1 MSVPI
6 VNDVLS
12 HLAIE
17 APLEL
22 AESWDNVGLLLGDR
36 AANVSKLMTCLT
48 VSESTV
54 REAIAHEVQLVV
66 SHHPIPFRPLQ
77 RIETSDPTGHCLW
90 LLARAG
96 ISVYSPHTAWDNA
109 PRGINQMLAEIIAL
123 ETIAP
128 LVPKNLPHL
137 PGLGTGR
144 VGSLAAETS
153 IELLLQRLELRLG
166 VLDCQVTAMPTAVV
180 KRVAIVCGSGASLLN
195 EASRTGCDTF
205 LTGEATYHQSLE
217 ALHRGM
223 SLLCI
228 GHHSSER
235 FAMDQL
241 AQRLQS
247 TFPMLEVWASK
258 NEFDPVKRVPRGS
271 HS

>member
-1 MSVPI
+1 MPF
-6 VNDVLS
+6 VNDILS

-36 AANVSKLMTCLT
+36 AANVSKVMTCLT

-54 REAIAHEVQLVV
+54 HEAIAQQAHLVV
-66 SHHPIPFRPLQ
+66 SHHPMPFRPLQ
-77 RIETSDPTGHCLW
+77 RIETSDPTGQCLW

-109 PRGINQMLAEIIAL
+109 PMGINQMLAEIISL
-123 ETIAP
+123 EAITP

-144 VGSLAAETS
+144 VGSVAAAIS
-153 IELLLQRLELRLG
+153 IESLLQRLEQRLG
-166 VLDCQVTAMPTAVV
+166 VLDCQVTAIPSAMV

-195 EASRTGCDTF
+195 EASKAGCDTF

-217 ALHRGM
+217 ALHRGI

-228 GHHSSER
+228 GHHTSER

-247 TFPMLEVWASK
+247 KFPLLEVWASK
-258 NEFDPVKRVPRGS
+258 NEFDPVQRVPRTLQP
-271 HS
+271 